1 MKNYKFTIDGN
12 TFDVEIV
19 KIEGSMA
26 KIEVNGT
33 SFNVEIHR
41 EVKQIKTPVLIRAAV
56 KEPQK
61 QIEKKIG
68 GARTALKSPLPGI
81 ILQILVQPG
90 DIVIKGQ
97 KLYIMEA
104 MKMENEIKA
113 ERDGVISTI
122 KVTQGQSVLQ
132 DEVIMEMD

>member
-12 TFDVEIV
+12 TFEVDIVQVE
-19 KIEGSMA
+19 GNMA

-33 SFNVEIHR
+33 TFNVEIHR
-41 EVKQIKTPVLIRAAV
+41 EVKPMKTPVLVRAAV

-68 GARTALKSPLPGI
+68 GARTSIKSPLPGI
-81 ILQILVQPG
+81 VLHLLVKPG
-90 DIVIKGQ
+90 DAVTKGQ

-113 ERDGVISTI
+113 ERDGVVTAI
-122 KVTQGQSVLQ
+122 KVAEGQSVLQ

>member
-12 TFDVEIV
+12 TFEVDIVQVE
-19 KIEGSMA
+19 GNMA

-33 SFNVEIHR
+33 VYNVEIHR
-41 EVKQIKTPVLIRAAV
+41 DVKPMKTPVLVRAAV

-68 GARTALKSPLPGI
+68 GAKTAIKSPLPGI
-81 ILQILVQPG
+81 IIQILVGPG
-90 DIVIKGQ
+90 DNVTKGQ

-104 MKMENEIKA
+104 MKMENDIKA
-113 ERDGVISTI
+113 ERDGVVASI
-122 KVTQGQSVLQ
+122 KVTPGQSVLQ